1 MSAKVTRYK
10 LFKTQGEF
18 LFGVPKDKLNQDEV
32 YIDVSLYQ
40 GGVGSGKTF
49 CGSLRGLLYAFQWAG
64 CRGLVGAL
72 SEDLLNTTTKQK
84 YIEHLEN
91 IGMKEGVHWWFED
104 RRSVIRL
111 KNGSTIKFK
120 TMSDWR
126 QFMST
131 EYTWIEM
138 EEASFIDEI
147 TFKKLLTRLREFRR
161 ENWKNYYRAMFLHTN
176 PQGRRGWIYKFFR
189 NPKTK
194 INGYRCV
201 VASTEENVYLGKS
214 YIDTLKDLYDA
225 DEVAEM
231 IEGQDVDN
239 DNTIAF
245 PRFSEKNIVKGL
257 QYDPNNEL
265 ILSCDFNYNPM
276 CWYLMQ
282 HINKD
287 HWNVLR
293 ELIDSNVTTAQMCER
308 IMPII
313 QEFKTDKLVIMG
325 DSHGR
330 DRKTNGSDYSVMLNY
345 FGDRGFD
352 CTLKVQKSN
361 PFIKE
366 RLSTLRGHICNAKG
380 VRRFFV
386 DESCEKLIYNF
397 DECRN
402 NLSTAALKI
411 PTDAEIQADVKKLYL
426 IHPIDAIS
434 YPIYFNQ
441 TFEENARID

>member
-1 MSAKVTRYK
+1 M
-10 LFKTQGEF
+10 L
-18 LFGVPKDKLNQDEV
+18 
-32 YIDVSLYQ
+32 
-40 GGVGSGKTF
+40 GKTF
-49 CGSLRGLLYAFQWAG
+49 CGSLRGLLYAFRWAG

-84 YIEHLEN
+84 YVEHLEN
-91 IGMKEGVHWWFED
+91 MGMKEGTHWWFED

-138 EEASFIDEI
+138 EEASFIDET
-147 TFKKLLTRLREFRR
+147 TFKKLLTRLREFKKD
-161 ENWKNYYRAMFLHTN
+161 EWKGYYRSMFLHTN
-176 PQGRRGWIYKFFR
+176 PQGRRGWIYKYFI
-189 NPKTK
+189 NSKTR
-194 INGYRCV
+194 IGSYRYV
-201 VASTEENVYLGKS
+201 ISSTEENVYLGKS
-214 YIDTLKDLYDA
+214 YIETLKELYDA

-239 DNTIAF
+239 DNTVAF
-245 PRFSEKNIVKGL
+245 PRFNEKNIIHNL
-257 QYDPNNEL
+257 SYDSNNEL

-287 HWNVLR
+287 HWHILR
-293 ELIDSNVTTAQMCER
+293 ELVDNNVTTAQMCSN
-308 IMPII
+308 ILPIL
-313 QEFKTDKLVIMG
+313 QEYKTDKLIIMG

-330 DRKTNGSDYSVMLNY
+330 DRKTNGSDYSVMLN
-345 FGDRGFD
+345 FFSDRGYD

-361 PFIKE
+361 PLIKE

-380 VRRFFV
+380 VRRLFV
-386 DESCEKLIYNF
+386 DDSCEKLLYNF
-397 DECRN
+397 DECQN
-402 NLSTAALKI
+402 NLSSASLKI
-411 PTDAEIQADVKKLYL
+411 PTDAEIQADDKKRYL

-441 TFEENARID
+441 TFDENARQ